1 MNRAIPAA
9 CLALA
14 ALAVPASAQSEPS
27 VQNGIVYTVTTSG
40 PNGLEAACTIVADRW
55 TADYG
60 PTTVR
65 AVASA
70 PNSIQ
75 TRIHCWVT
83 KSYTTYVDVDR
94 TAYGSSYVLVNQGA
108 GTIPVAG
115 IKVCVEAE
123 AQLTVDAHPVAPMRC
138 INA

>member
-1 MNRAIPAA
+1 MKRAIPAA

-14 ALAVPASAQSEPS
+14 ALAAPASAQSDPS
-27 VQNGIVYTVTTSG
+27 IQNGIVYTVSASG
-40 PNGLEAACTIVADRW
+40 ANGLEAACTIVADRW

-60 PTTVR
+60 PTKVY

-70 PNSIQ
+70 PNGIW
-75 TRIHCWVT
+75 TRIRCTVT
-83 KSYTTYVDVDR
+83 KNYTTYVDVDR
-94 TAYGSSYVLVNQGA
+94 TANDAYVVVNQGA

-115 IKVCVEAE
+115 IKVCVDAE
-123 AQLTVDAHPVAPMRC
+123 AQLTVDAHPTAHRC